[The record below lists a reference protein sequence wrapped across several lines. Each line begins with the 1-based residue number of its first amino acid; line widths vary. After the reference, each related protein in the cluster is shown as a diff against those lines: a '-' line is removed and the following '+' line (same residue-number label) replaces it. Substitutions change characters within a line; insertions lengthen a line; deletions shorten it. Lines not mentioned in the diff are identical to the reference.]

1 MLSLKITI
9 DKNALMTVM
18 TNPAFQQHS
27 IYDEQTLSFSFKK
40 KSVQKVL
47 GSVLAIHLIIF
58 LISFLGFPDFK
69 FNKRPDITIEIGAAP
84 PASSGPV
91 SQTKPTPALVQK
103 EAPKEKTPP
112 PSKDKDAPAIP
123 VPAQAP
129 QSSAQPVAPSSGG
142 AASAPTADADYKAAY
157 LQNPKPPYPPLAFRL
172 KLEGKVTLL
181 AEVGSDG
188 RAGQVKILESSGH
201 ELLDQ
206 SALSTVKQWKFTPAR
221 KDGVIITQAVRI
233 PITFSLKNR

>member
-1 MLSLKITI
+1 MPSDSSPNQSVSLILSKRA
-9 DKNALMTVM
+9 DNRALT
-18 TNPAFQQHS
+18 
-27 IYDEQTLSFSFKK
+27 KK
-40 KSVQKVL
+40 ESYP
-47 GSVLAIHLIIF
+47 VLAVVISLHVIIF
-58 LISFLGFPDFK
+58 LLITFGLPDFK
-69 FNKRPDITIEIGAAP
+69 FKKRPDITIEIGAAP

-91 SQTKPTPALVQK
+91 SQTKPTPAPVQK

-129 QSSAQPVAPSSGG
+129 QASSQPAAPSSGG
-142 AASAPTADADYKAAY
+142 VAAAPTADADYKATY
-157 LQNPKPPYPPLAFRL
+157 LQNPKPPYPPLAFKARI
-172 KLEGKVTLL
+172 EGKVILI
-181 AEVGSDG
+181 AEVLPDG
-188 RAGQVKILESSGH
+188 RAGQVRVLTSSGH

-221 KDGVIITQAVRI
+221 KDGVIVTQAVRI

>member
-1 MLSLKITI
+1 MSAYFSLNQFAQRTRAVQELSY
-9 DKNALMTVM
+9 
-18 TNPAFQQHS
+18 S
-27 IYDEQTLSFSFKK
+27 IRKK
-40 KSVQKVL
+40 DVQKVFAF
-47 GSVLAIHLIIF
+47 VLCFHLIVFIIGLF
-58 LISFLGFPDFK
+58 GLPDFK

-91 SQTKPTPALVQK
+91 NQAKPTPAPVQK
-103 EAPKEKTPP
+103 ETPKEKTPP
-112 PSKDKDAPAIP
+112 PTKDKDAPAIP
-123 VPAQAP
+123 VPAQTP
-129 QSSAQPVAPSSGG
+129 QSSTQSPVPSSGG
-142 AASAPTADADYKAAY
+142 VASAPTADADYKATY

-172 KLEGKVTLL
+172 KLEGKVTLM